1 MCDSLGRLNV
11 NLEDMDIRGLQEAM
25 VAGKLTSQELVAAYL
40 LRVARY
46 DQDGPTLKSVME
58 INPDAMFIAEG
69 LDWERQH
76 RGSRGPLH
84 GIPVLIKDNIETG
97 DRMHTSAGALALAQH
112 MSAEDAFLVQ
122 RLRAAGAVILG
133 KTNMTEW
140 ANGMSSSMWAGY
152 SARGG
157 QVKHPYGKFFVGGS
171 STGSAAAVTASFTA
185 AAVGTETSGSI
196 LSPAVQMSVVGIK
209 PTVGLISRSGII
221 PFTPSQDTAGPM
233 AKTVTDAAIL
243 LGAMVG
249 RDERDPATWRHED
262 CHVVRDYTQELD
274 QDGLRGAR
282 IGVFCELT
290 EAIREF
296 GEYDEELFRQAISA
310 LEEAGAAV
318 IRDIRIP
325 SFHGPWEWNKLN
337 MEFKHGLDAYLHRLP
352 AHIPVHS
359 LSELIEWN
367 KLHEEEAL
375 KYGQDQLEFRDGL
388 REPLQDKNLIRESV
402 TDLYLARQQGID
414 HAIDTYQLDAILFPA
429 YMGAD
434 ICARAG
440 YPSIA
445 VPAGYMADGKPFGIT
460 FAGKAFA
467 EPVLIRLAYAFEQH
481 TQLRQNPVLG

>member
-196 LSPAVQMSVVGIK
+196 LSPAVQMSVAGIK
-209 PTVGLISRSGII
+209 PTVGLNQPKWNH
-221 PFTPSQDTAGPM
+221 PFYS
-233 AKTVTDAAIL
+233 I
-243 LGAMVG
+243 
-249 RDERDPATWRHED
+249 
-262 CHVVRDYTQELD
+262 
-274 QDGLRGAR
+274 
-282 IGVFCELT
+282 
-290 EAIREF
+290 
-296 GEYDEELFRQAISA
+296 
-310 LEEAGAAV
+310 
-318 IRDIRIP
+318 
-325 SFHGPWEWNKLN
+325 
-337 MEFKHGLDAYLHRLP
+337 
-352 AHIPVHS
+352 
-359 LSELIEWN
+359 
-367 KLHEEEAL
+367 
-375 KYGQDQLEFRDGL
+375 
-388 REPLQDKNLIRESV
+388 
-402 TDLYLARQQGID
+402 
-414 HAIDTYQLDAILFPA
+414 
-429 YMGAD
+429 
-434 ICARAG
+434 AG
-440 YPSIA
+440 YS
-445 VPAGYMADGKPFGIT
+445 GTHG
-460 FAGKAFA
+460 
-467 EPVLIRLAYAFEQH
+467 
-481 TQLRQNPVLG
+481 